1 MVPEIY
7 LSFRRR
13 WTVMENP
20 TLVDTGPLVALLDR
34 NDSAHHWSVDQ
45 LKRFKDPLHTCE
57 SVFSECV
64 FLLRKKNQPID
75 RLTGLV
81 TDGILQLDFYL
92 GPQFEAVLNLM
103 SKYRDTP
110 MSLADA
116 CLVRMSE
123 IFPRSRVFTLDS
135 DFLHYRRN
143 GRSVIP
149 LIYPGDQR

>member
-1 MVPEIY
+1 M
-7 LSFRRR
+7 
-13 WTVMENP
+13 
-20 TLVDTGPLVALLDR
+20 
-34 NDSAHHWSVDQ
+34 
-45 LKRFKDPLHTCE
+45 
-57 SVFSECV
+57 CV
-64 FLLRKKNQPID
+64 LTSKKNQPID

>member
-1 MVPEIY
+1 MIPA
-7 LSFRRR
+7 LS
-13 WTVMENP
+13 WLCWIETI
-20 TLVDTGPLVALLDR
+20 LLTIGLSISSNDLKIRFTPASRSSR
-34 NDSAHHWSVDQ
+34 NVCSY
-45 LKRFKDPLHTCE
+45 FE
-57 SVFSECV
+57 
-64 FLLRKKNQPID
+64 KKID